1 MWGVLPPPLKR
12 VVVATMV
19 VLVAAGERPWFRSSG
34 EVLVSVERGEGWPG
48 LFRVSP
54 FLNSFGEG
62 DGDDDGDEEI
72 VRLLA
77 AALRSP
83 LASLPA
89 VLLYFICT
97 CVVPSRSFPLR
108 KSGKSSSLVGGECT
122 WVEKKKRLFMWL
134 LFAMTTAYMIS
145 NKTSLLCDA
154 QMDSTGVRVCKRGLF
169 RYVYAG
175 SDHCAR
181 NISLDKR
188 SMNKQRLTLHSN
200 Y

>member
-19 VLVAAGERPWFRSSG
+19 VVVAAGERPWFRSSG

-62 DGDDDGDEEI
+62 DGDDDGDGEI

-122 WVEKKKRLFMWL
+122 WVEKKKAVIHVASVCHDNCVCDKQQNF
-134 LFAMTTAYMIS
+134 FAMRCA
-145 NKTSLLCDA
+145 NGQHWC
-154 QMDSTGVRVCKRGLF
+154 TGMQAWPLSKRVRWE
-169 RYVYAG
+169 
-175 SDHCAR
+175 
-181 NISLDKR
+181 
-188 SMNKQRLTLHSN
+188 
-200 Y
+200 

>member
-1 MWGVLPPPLKR
+1 MSFGEGVLGSPGGLLVKKGGGEVWGVLPPPLKR

-19 VLVAAGERPWFRSSG
+19 VVVAAGERPWFRSSG

-54 FLNSFGEG
+54 FLNSFGDG
-62 DGDDDGDEEI
+62 DGDDDGDGEI
-72 VRLLA
+72 ARLLA

-108 KSGKSSSLVGGECT
+108 KSGKSSSLVGARG
-122 WVEKKKRLFMWL
+122 WKKKSGYSCGFCLP
-134 LFAMTTAYMIS
+134 
-145 NKTSLLCDA
+145 
-154 QMDSTGVRVCKRGLF
+154 
-169 RYVYAG
+169 
-175 SDHCAR
+175 
-181 NISLDKR
+181 
-188 SMNKQRLTLHSN
+188 
-200 Y
+200 